1 MANVWLA
8 RVDGAGG
15 FQKTVVVK
23 TILPHLADDPEFV
36 RMFIDEAIVAS
47 RIQHPNVVNIFDL
60 GETEGFYFIAMEY
73 IPGRTLRHV
82 QREVKRTKRAPP
94 PWFILRIIASACDG
108 LHHAHTM
115 VDDDGK
121 PMHIVHRDV
130 SPENIMVSFT
140 GDTKVLDFGIAK
152 ASNIASKTRAGV
164 LKGKHAYMAP
174 EQIEGAAEGRAPH
187 PRVDVYS
194 MGVVLYE
201 LLTGRRPFRAPNEL
215 ALLRL
220 ILDTVPPPPHQVCAW
235 VTEPLSN
242 LVMKAMHRDPN
253 RRFQSALDFRAA
265 IDNYLQSSGSFPT
278 RGHVANYLK
287 GLFGD
292 VSTPGRAER
301 TPISGSR
308 RSSPGG
314 TGRRDSHAD
323 DPWQTSEDLGS
334 PVTIDLSMVLCSE
347 DEVPESEAGRANPP
361 PTPTPGNISA
371 PATPDEGWD
380 DQPVLT
386 IDVLEE
392 FESPTLDT
400 AEEKSKRASAP
411 ATGPQRTPP
420 KPPNL
425 PPTSVEPSNHFDPRF
440 LGESKGGS
448 SATVPAKTI
457 PRTAPTATSKKAP
470 STPPAQVSVAKS
482 APTDDIEMP
491 RPSTGGKGTAT
502 TPAVPKKSAAD
513 DIEMPGPSTGGKGTA
528 TTPAVPKKSPPS
540 AADDIEMPRPS
551 TGGKGTATTP
561 AVPKKSPPSAADDI
575 EMPRPSTGGKG
586 TATTPAVPKKSPS
599 AADDIEMPRPSTGG
613 KGTATTPAV
622 PKKSPPSAADDIEMP
637 RPSTGGKGTAT
648 TPAVPKKSPSAADDI
663 EMPRSSTSGTVGKV
677 SKAAPRPTPKPP
689 APKSPERSPENPP
702 KKGADSSVH
711 LWDVLTKR
719 VRAERESEAEP
730 SEKKSGSAVTLGPEA
745 VALSEPMQPT
755 PTGAHAWDLVVGRI
769 RSSSIADG
777 EIAETKNREPERP
790 RKASDWFDE
799 GLKHWREK
807 NFEGTLECWSRAFE
821 MDPDN
826 RRYESNL
833 RKLKDQ
839 MSKRKDNR

>member
-1 MANVWLA
+1 MPAEIVEGTRVGRYALLTRLASGGMANVWLA

-502 TPAVPKKSAAD
+502 TPAVPKKS
-513 DIEMPGPSTGGKGTA
+513 
-528 TTPAVPKKSPPS
+528 
-540 AADDIEMPRPS
+540 
-551 TGGKGTATTP
+551 
-561 AVPKKSPPSAADDI
+561 
-575 EMPRPSTGGKG
+575 
-586 TATTPAVPKKSPS
+586 
-599 AADDIEMPRPSTGG
+599 
-613 KGTATTPAV
+613 
-622 PKKSPPSAADDIEMP
+622 
-637 RPSTGGKGTAT
+637 
-648 TPAVPKKSPSAADDI
+648 PSAADDI